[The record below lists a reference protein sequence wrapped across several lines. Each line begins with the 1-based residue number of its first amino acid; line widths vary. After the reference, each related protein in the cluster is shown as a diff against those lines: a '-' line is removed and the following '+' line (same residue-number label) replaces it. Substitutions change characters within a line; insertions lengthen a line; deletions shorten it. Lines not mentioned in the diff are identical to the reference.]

1 MLGILTIWFGN
12 RGKEIMGGF
21 PIFFMFVVVSDIKIK
36 LDLVDDFKKWFS
48 EANQV
53 VSKFDGFVSRRLLET
68 KDGQHRVLVEFESL
82 EKFGKMHQSP
92 EHEQLH
98 SKASS
103 FMESPPSPKFYNV
116 VAS

>member
-1 MLGILTIWFGN
+1 MLGILTILFGN
-12 RGKEIMGGF
+12 RGKEIMGGLLT
-21 PIFFMFVVVSDIKIK
+21 FFMFVVVSDIKIK
-36 LDLVDDFKKWFS
+36 SDLVDDFKKWFS
-48 EANQV
+48 EANQI

-116 VAS
+116 VVS

>member
-1 MLGILTIWFGN
+1 LVIWEKKLCEVLEKFY
-12 RGKEIMGGF
+12 
-21 PIFFMFVVVSDIKIK
+21 MFVVVSDIKIK
-36 LDLVDDFKKWFS
+36 PDVVEDFKKWFS

-103 FMESPPSPKFYNV
+103 FMELPPSPKFYNV
-116 VAS
+116 VSS

>member
-1 MLGILTIWFGN
+1 MTKFEN
-12 RGKEIMGGF
+12 RGKEIKWQIMMV
-21 PIFFMFVVVSDIKIK
+21 FMFVVVSDIKVRPES
-36 LDLVDDFKKWFS
+36 LEDFKKWFS

-98 SKASS
+98 AKASS
-103 FMESPPSPKFYNV
+103 FMAEPPSPKFYNV
-116 VAS
+116 IAQ

>member
-1 MLGILTIWFGN
+1 
-12 RGKEIMGGF
+12 
-21 PIFFMFVVVSDIKIK
+21 MFVVVSDIKVK
-36 LDLVDDFKKWFS
+36 KDQVEEFKKWFS
-48 EANQV
+48 EANKV

-68 KDGQHRVLVEFESL
+68 KDGQHRVLVEFENL

-98 SKASS
+98 SRASS

-116 VAS
+116 VVS

>member
-1 MLGILTIWFGN
+1 
-12 RGKEIMGGF
+12 
-21 PIFFMFVVVSDIKIK
+21 MFVVVSDIKIK
-36 LDLVDDFKKWFS
+36 PDAVEDFKKWFS

-98 SKASS
+98 AKASS
-103 FMESPPSPKFYNV
+103 FMESPPMPKFYNV

>member
-1 MLGILTIWFGN
+1 VSSLVII
-12 RGKEIMGGF
+12 KEKQLCEDLVNF
-21 PIFFMFVVVSDIKIK
+21 LMFVVVSDIKVKSGQI
-36 LDLVDDFKKWFS
+36 DEFKKWFS
-48 EANQV
+48 EANKV

-103 FMESPPSPKFYNV
+103 FMDSPPSPKFYNV

>member
-1 MLGILTIWFGN
+1 
-12 RGKEIMGGF
+12 MGGLG
-21 PIFFMFVVVSDIKIK
+21 IFFMFVVVSDIKVK
-36 LDLVDDFKKWFS
+36 QDQVEDFKKWFS
-48 EANQV
+48 EANKV

-92 EHEQLH
+92 EHEDLH

-103 FMESPPSPKFYNV
+103 FMETPPSPKFYNV
-116 VAS
+116 VVS

>member
-1 MLGILTIWFGN
+1 
-12 RGKEIMGGF
+12 
-21 PIFFMFVVVSDIKIK
+21 MFVVVSDIKVK
-36 LDLVDDFKKWFS
+36 AEEVENFKKWFA

-53 VSKFDGFVSRRLLET
+53 VSKFDGFISRRLLET

-82 EKFGKMHQSP
+82 EKFGQMHQSP

-103 FMESPPSPKFYNV
+103 FMETPPMPKFYNV
-116 VAS
+116 VVS

>member
-1 MLGILTIWFGN
+1 MKILTPEN
-12 RGKEIMGGF
+12 LRKEIMW
-21 PIFFMFVVVSDIKIK
+21 PISCFFMFVVVSDIKIK
-36 LDLVDDFKKWFS
+36 PESLEDFKAWFS
-48 EANQV
+48 EANKV

-103 FMESPPSPKFYNV
+103 FMAEPPSPKFYNV
-116 VAS
+116 VAQ

>member
-1 MLGILTIWFGN
+1 
-12 RGKEIMGGF
+12 
-21 PIFFMFVVVSDIKIK
+21 MFIVVSDIKVK
-36 LDLVDDFKKWFS
+36 PGEVENFKKWFS

-53 VSKFDGFVSRRLLET
+53 VSKFDGFISRRLLET

-98 SKASS
+98 AKASS
-103 FMESPPSPKFYNV
+103 YMESAPSPKFYNV
-116 VAS
+116 VAP

>member
-1 MLGILTIWFGN
+1 MCFIIEEKQLLEKFINFH
-12 RGKEIMGGF
+12 
-21 PIFFMFVVVSDIKIK
+21 MFVVVSDIKIK
-36 LDLVDDFKKWFS
+36 PDSVEDFKKWFA

-53 VSKFDGFVSRRLLET
+53 VSKFDGFISRRLLET
-68 KDGQHRVLVEFESL
+68 RDGQHRVLVEFENL

-92 EHEQLH
+92 KHEQLH

>member
-1 MLGILTIWFGN
+1 MLGIFVISCDNL
-12 RGKEIMGGF
+12 RKAIMGGLG
-21 PIFFMFVVVSDIKIK
+21 IFFMFVVVSDIKVK
-36 LDLVDDFKKWFS
+36 QDQVEDFKKWFS
-48 EANQV
+48 EANKV

-92 EHEQLH
+92 EHEDLH

-103 FMESPPSPKFYNV
+103 FMETPPSPKFYNV
-116 VAS
+116 VVS